1 MEFFGQSFLDGS
13 SLFEIVVILVLSI
26 HVSVYQGFHGDDSAS
41 AAEIVFV
48 LNGHARLFDDSAYGR
63 TTRFVSFSVPS
74 PWTWGAYEGGFHG
87 ERVVGGEFFVG
98 VEFGRE
104 RLEIS
109 V

>member
-1 MEFFGQSFLDGS
+1 VEFFGQSLFDGS
-13 SLFEIVVILVLSI
+13 PLFEIVVILVSGI
-26 HVSVYQGFHGDDSAS
+26 SVRVYQGFHGDDSAS

-48 LNGHARLFDDSAYGR
+48 LDGHARPFDDSPYGGA
-63 TTRFVSFSVPS
+63 TWFVSFSVTAP
-74 PWTWGAYEGGFHG
+74 PTWGAYEGGFHG

>member
-1 MEFFGQSFLDGS
+1 VEFFGQSLLDGS
-13 SLFEIVVILVLSI
+13 PLFEVVVIG
-26 HVSVYQGFHGDDSAS
+26 VSRISVRVYQGFHGDDGAS

-48 LNGHARLFDDSAYGR
+48 FDGHARPFDDSPYGG
-63 TTRFVSFSVPS
+63 TTRFVSFSVTT
-74 PWTWGAYEGGFHG
+74 PWTWGVYEGGFHG
-87 ERVVGGEFFVG
+87 KCVVGGEFFVG